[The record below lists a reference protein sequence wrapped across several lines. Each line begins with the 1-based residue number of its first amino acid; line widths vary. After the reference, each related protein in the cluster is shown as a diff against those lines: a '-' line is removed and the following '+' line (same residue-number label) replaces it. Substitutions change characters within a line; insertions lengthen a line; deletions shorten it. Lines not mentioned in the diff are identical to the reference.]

1 MEYFSCGDFM
11 NRIREVMKKLD
22 ITQKELQELTGID
35 QAALSRIINE
45 RNRRSI
51 TLDTCKRIS
60 KALGY
65 SIEYLWPD

>member
-1 MEYFSCGDFM
+1 MVM
-11 NRIREVMKKLD
+11 WVNRIKEVMKQKG
-22 ITQKELQELTGID
+22 ITQKELQSMTGID
-35 QAALSRIINE
+35 QASLSRIINE

-51 TLDTCKRIS
+51 TLDTCKRIA